1 MMNWWGYGPGMHYG
15 FWGGSPFMF
24 LWWILIVVLVVLVI
38 KGLRHRGMTMHQGR
52 TTALDILNE
61 RYAKGEISKQEFEEK
76 KKDIS

>member
-1 MMNWWGYGPGMHYG
+1 MHYG